1 MRCSSRKAAQ
11 TLSQQTTIPTF
22 SELLKRHRLAAGITQ
37 EELAQRAGLSLRGV
51 GDLERGTRRTP
62 RKDTVKLLANALGLS
77 SDEMAVLEVSV
88 RRLRAIASPSFSA
101 IDRSPAS
108 SADTMPSRPIGNLP
122 TPLTSLVGREHEEA
136 TAVHLL
142 RRNDIRLLTL
152 TGAPGIG
159 KTRLAL
165 QVAADLREDTPDGV
179 FLVELAPI
187 VEPTL
192 VLAAILHAME
202 APETPGQTP
211 LAALTAHLRPR
222 RLLLVLD
229 NFEQVIAASTQIV
242 ELLHI
247 CPDLKAL
254 VTSRIPLQ
262 VRGEHRL
269 AVLPLELADP
279 TALPPVEDLIRYPSI
294 VLFLQ
299 RAREVKPT
307 FVLTPVEAPAVA
319 AICHRLDGLPL
330 AIELA
335 AAWTRLLSPTAL
347 LVRLDHRLPLLTAG
361 ARDLMERQQTVRSA
375 IDWSHN
381 LLAPAQQR
389 LLRSL
394 SVFVGGWSLEA
405 AEAVCSASGEDAAV
419 LPALATLVDASLVD
433 HHEAANGEVRFRLL
447 GLVRE
452 YALERLEASGEAEG
466 LRARHARY
474 FLEFVQQLRTTAVKA
489 RDAWL
494 LRENENLAAALTWAG
509 EHDRAAAMAAGAE
522 LWQYWPAR
530 RMLLHESR
538 RWLEGFREL
547 HAGMSAETPPA
558 LRARMLNAVG
568 NLAREQ
574 GNYILSTACY
584 EEALA
589 LARSVNLRRLVANLL
604 NNLANIGMAEG
615 DFVRAEAL
623 YREAM
628 AVRQELARTLDA
640 ARAAERNGHLD
651 PRDWDALWNEVKP
664 DEMTDLAERAVVLTR
679 LAESNAEEIAKT
691 FYNMAQLAMLQ
702 GDMGQ
707 AKVQCEQAR
716 ELFAEGGW
724 VSSEALARSLLGE
737 ILAHLGDQEQARSML
752 EEVVF
757 WFRAQDAKWEL
768 ADALHRLGWVARV
781 HGEAAR
787 AVALH
792 QEALALSQEIG
803 DRRGLA
809 VGLEWLG
816 MAEAAMG
823 RAEVATRLLGA
834 GATLRQSL
842 KFPSFP
848 IYWVAIE
855 QATSDLRERLGEER
869 FATIWEAGA
878 STPVEQLLVTDAQ

>member
-1 MRCSSRKAAQ
+1 VGQRTT
-11 TLSQQTTIPTF
+11 TLIF
-22 SELLKRHRLAAGITQ
+22 SELLKRYRLAAGLTQ

-77 SDEMAVLEVSV
+77 PDEVADLEASV
-88 RRLRAIASPSFSA
+88 HRQRAIASPSFSA

-108 SADTMPSRPIGNLP
+108 TTDTTSSRPIGNLP

-165 QVAADLREDTPDGV
+165 QVAADLREDAPDGV

-192 VLAAILHAME
+192 VLAAILRTME
-202 APETPGQTP
+202 VPETSGQTP

-222 RLLLVLD
+222 HLLLVLD
-229 NFEQVIAASTQIV
+229 NFEQVIVASTQIA
-242 ELLHI
+242 ELLRA
-247 CPDLKAL
+247 CAELKVL

-279 TALPPVEDLIRYPSI
+279 TALPPVEDLVRYPSI
-294 VLFLQ
+294 ALFLQ
-299 RAREVKPT
+299 RAREAKPT
-307 FVLTPVEAPAVA
+307 FVLTPAEAPAVA

-335 AAWTRLLSPTAL
+335 AAWTRLLSPSAL
-347 LVRLDHRLPLLTAG
+347 LLRLDQRLPLLTAG
-361 ARDLMERQQTVRSA
+361 ARDLMERQQTIRSA
-375 IDWSHN
+375 IDWSYN
-381 LLAPAQQR
+381 LLAPAEQR
-389 LLRSL
+389 LLCTL

-405 AEAVCSASGEDAAV
+405 AEAVCSAGGDDAAV

-433 HHEAANGEVRFRLL
+433 HHEAADGEVRFRLL
-447 GLVRE
+447 ELVRE
-452 YALERLEASGEAEG
+452 YALERLEASGEAEE

-474 FLEFVQQLRTTAVKA
+474 YLEFVKLLRTTTAKA
-489 RDAWL
+489 QVAWV
-494 LRENENLAAALTWAG
+494 LRENENLTAALTWAG
-509 EHDRAAAMAAGAE
+509 EHDSAAAMAAGAE
-522 LWQYWPAR
+522 LWRYWPAR

-538 RWLEGFREL
+538 RWLKGTREL
-547 HAGMSAETPPA
+547 LAGMPAETLPA
-558 LRARMLNAVG
+558 LRARTLNAIG
-568 NLAREQ
+568 NFAREQ

-584 EEALA
+584 EEALE
-589 LARSVNLRRLVANLL
+589 LARSVSQRRLIAKVL
-604 NNLANIGMAEG
+604 NNLGNIGMAEG

-623 YREAM
+623 YREAIE
-628 AVRQELARTLDA
+628 VRQELARALDA
-640 ARAAERNGHLD
+640 ARAAESNGHLD
-651 PRDWDALWNEVKP
+651 PPDWEALWNEVMP
-664 DEMTDLAERAVVLTR
+664 DEMTDQAERAIVLAR
-679 LAESNAEEIAKT
+679 LAESNAQETAMT
-691 FYNMAQLAMLQ
+691 FYNMAQLAMLR

-716 ELFAEGGW
+716 ELFAKGGW
-724 VSSEALARSLLGE
+724 VSSEAQVRSLFGE
-737 ILAHLGDQEQARSML
+737 ILAHLGDLEQARSML
-752 EEVVF
+752 EQVVL

-792 QEALALSQEIG
+792 QEGLALSRELD
-803 DRRGLA
+803 DRRGIA

-834 GATLRQSL
+834 GAALRQSL
-842 KFPSFP
+842 SFPSFP
-848 IYWVAIE
+848 VYRVAIE

-869 FATIWEAGA
+869 FAVIWGGGE
-878 STPVEQLLVTDAQ
+878 SMPVERLLASNAQ